1 MSKHSQLEHNPWR
14 TEYKIDS
21 KVWEINEVV
30 AGLFP
35 RMDQEEFE
43 ILGKD
48 IEKNGLKDPVILL
61 DQNGLVIDGWH
72 RVRAIYEF
80 SKTGRRSYT
89 HEHYKLQ
96 ARKIPDDADPKL
108 TVLSKNLHRRH
119 LTADQRAKILENCG
133 IKSPGQG
140 ARTDRTSEHVPKLTG
155 GDKKTLQ
162 NRKFLQNIHPHL
174 HESVERGEMSSRKAI
189 GIARDKVKPEIE
201 ATQATPSTVP
211 PKFGEP
217 ASILNTVTSRAR
229 SINKDLSDIG
239 FWPQSPDDAEFA
251 DWLKL
256 PQEQIDSFC
265 TSIDELER
273 CLDPL
278 LKFVHLCKRS
288 FQKVAP

>member
-119 LTADQRAKILENCG
+119 LTADQRARILENCG

-140 ARTDRTSEHVPKLTG
+140 ARTDRTSPHGPKLSR
-155 GDKKTLQ
+155 GDKKTLRR
-162 NRKFLQNIHPHL
+162 RKYLKEREPEL
-174 HESVERGEMSSRKAI
+174 YERVEKDEISSRKAE
-189 GIARDKVKPEIE
+189 GISQARGQTED
-201 ATQATPSTVP
+201 QAPDFGSNTVP
-211 PKFGEP
+211 PSDRQP
-217 ASILNTVTSRAR
+217 ASIVEYLSQSFSSLNGF
-229 SINKDLSDIG
+229 LSDIG
-239 FWPQSPDDAEFA
+239 IWPDDPEDPELLA
-251 DWLKL
+251 WLGL
-256 PQEQIDSFC
+256 PQELIHSFC
-265 TSIDELER
+265 NDVEELER
-273 CLDPL
+273 RVSPL
-278 LKFVHLCKRS
+278 GEFARLLRNHVENRR
-288 FQKVAP
+288 